1 MIQTILFDF
10 DGTLFD
16 TGEGI
21 LRSVQY
27 ALEGFGIHETDTARL
42 RKFVGPPLL
51 DSFSELYA
59 MTSEQA
65 QAAVARYRER
75 YLPVGIYECTLYLG
89 IPELLERLRAHGFR
103 IAVAT
108 GKPTPMARSILQ
120 RFDLERLFDC
130 VIGCEYDG
138 TRSTKAEV
146 VAAALAET
154 QTAPEAA
161 LMVGG
166 RKYGVTGAAACG
178 VPCLGVYYGYAE
190 PGELEAAGAAGAAL
204 AATVSAAGAAL
215 AAGGAAA
222 ATPPSSMIASNCWL
236 VTVAPSANLISLST
250 PSTGDGTSNTTLSV
264 SRSSRFSSR
273 LSASPAFLCQV
284 AMVAR
289 DTDSGRTGTLTSVA
303 MRASCR

>member
-1 MIQTILFDF
+1 MIKTILFDF

-27 ALEGFGIHETDTARL
+27 ALEGFGIHGSMSQSPRQTDLPAARL

-59 MTSEQA
+59 MTPEQA

-75 YLPVGIYECTLYLG
+75 YLPVGIYECTLYPG
-89 IPELLERLRAHGFR
+89 IPELLDRLRAHGFR
-103 IAVAT
+103 VAVAT

-161 LMVGG
+161 LMVGD
-166 RKYGVTGAAACG
+166 RKYDVTGAAACG

-190 PGELEAAGAAGAAL
+190 PGELETAGAAAVVQ
-204 AATVSAAGAAL
+204 TVTELGE
-215 AAGGAAA
+215 
-222 ATPPSSMIASNCWL
+222 
-236 VTVAPSANLISLST
+236 
-250 PSTGDGTSNTTLSV
+250 
-264 SRSSRFSSR
+264 R
-273 LSASPAFLCQV
+273 LLHWNEA
-284 AMVAR
+284 
-289 DTDSGRTGTLTSVA
+289 
-303 MRASCR
+303 

>member
-1 MIQTILFDF
+1 MIKTILFDF

-59 MTSEQA
+59 MTPEQA
-65 QAAVARYRER
+65 QAAVY
-75 YLPVGIYECTLYLG
+75 PG
-89 IPELLERLRAHGFR
+89 IPELLEQLRAHGFR
-103 IAVAT
+103 VAVAT

-161 LMVGG
+161 LMVGD
-166 RKYGVTGAAACG
+166 RKYDVTGAAACG

-190 PGELEAAGAAGAAL
+190 PGELEAAGAAA
-204 AATVSAAGAAL
+204 V
-215 AAGGAAA
+215 
-222 ATPPSSMIASNCWL
+222 
-236 VTVAPSANLISLST
+236 VQTVAEL
-250 PSTGDGTSNTTLSV
+250 GE
-264 SRSSRFSSR
+264 R
-273 LSASPAFLCQV
+273 LLHWNGA
-284 AMVAR
+284 
-289 DTDSGRTGTLTSVA
+289 
-303 MRASCR
+303 